1 MKNKI
6 SVLMT
11 VYNAEK
17 FIAEA
22 IRSIINQSYKN
33 WNLFIVDDKS
43 NDRSIE
49 IIKKKFKN
57 KKIKLIKL
65 NKHIGRTNAL
75 IVGLK
80 KCTGEFTAIM
90 DADDISHTD
99 RFKNQIKFLC
109 DNNEVKMVGS
119 WIYKID
125 EYSKKFGTLK
135 PLTDRKKLSS
145 DLLFLNTLSHSSLM
159 FDTKLAKKFK
169 GYPAQLKYAQ
179 DYGLILK
186 FLSNT
191 KLAVISKFL
200 IYNRFQKK
208 SMTYTKVYQK
218 QIVKDQI
225 YLIKYVKKNFDLN
238 LKQLLKYYILRIKF
252 LFKAVKYFFS

>member
-1 MKNKI
+1 MKNKV

-11 VYNAEK
+11 SYNAER

-22 IRSIINQSYKN
+22 IKSIINQSYKN
-33 WNLFIVDDKS
+33 WNLIIVDDQS
-43 NDRSIE
+43 NDRSVK
-49 IIKKKFKN
+49 IIKKFKN

-75 IVGLK
+75 IIGLK

-90 DADDISHTD
+90 DADDIAHID
-99 RFKNQIKFLC
+99 RFKKQIEFLR
-109 DNNEVKMVGS
+109 DNKEVKMVGS

-125 EYSKKFGTLK
+125 EYSKKFGYLK
-135 PLTDRKKLSS
+135 PSTDRRKLSS

-186 FLSNT
+186 FLNNT

-208 SMTYTKVYQK
+208 SMTYTK
-218 QIVKDQI
+218 
-225 YLIKYVKKNFDLN
+225 
-238 LKQLLKYYILRIKF
+238 
-252 LFKAVKYFFS
+252 